1 MSYTQNVFAEAR
13 KIISSNASSLIRN
26 LLPYGR
32 QEGDEWVTL
41 NPTRNDHSLGS
52 FKIRLSTGEWF
63 DFATNEGGD
72 FITLYASVKCI
83 SRYEAACQI
92 ANITPRQRKSTDN
105 HTQKTKNQTQ
115 KPSIEKPVHELV
127 HEEQSNHVQSEP
139 IAEPATLPTS
149 NSTLDEAEEA
159 TQPALKELEPVELQY
174 TPEELADIEESLTSD
189 EQELQTEKSEVYTE
203 NEQADAV
210 MLECPDITAQDIKSW
225 NKKFG
230 CEPTHYYRYTNAQN
244 ITVGYVVRWD
254 FIINGKNTK
263 EVRPFVFDYMKKCW
277 TKGCPA
283 EARPLYN
290 LTELLA
296 RPDAPV
302 LVVEGEKAVEAAKIL
317 FPDYV
322 VVTSSL
328 GASGYKKSDW
338 SVLKDRAVIFSPD
351 NDGAG
356 TDYAKG
362 IVKIICE
369 KPIDVTSIEILKP
382 TTLGNYIVED
392 SRIVRRD
399 GDIPVGYDLANAAME
414 GWTAELIQ
422 QAMNDDRFK
431 PFFADVDSPK
441 IIPPETY
448 TDDKEGEEI
457 ELGDQ
462 TFLLTKTKLL
472 YLLSKKP
479 DTSELETIV
488 RQSWL
493 PLCGHI
499 KVTRNVEDANK
510 DFGLTLDIVT
520 SRRETVEIF
529 IKKEELNSDKAVID
543 VLLRKGLEIENVKNK
558 QHLNY
563 IYDYINKSK
572 PATQATGVDQVGWHG
587 DCYVLPYADNKRNTY
602 VIDNGQENSSS
613 DYVLQSNSSSSRE
626 LTRKGTLKSW
636 QENVGKYCKGNS
648 RLIIAVC
655 ASLASTLFSRLN
667 EDGCFFHFA
676 GASSTGK
683 TTTLYVAG
691 SIWGI
696 IKPSAFHTTHN
707 AYEHLGK
714 SSNDGLILLDELNQA
729 DSDAFSQIVYM
740 GGNGSGKARMKRDC
754 SAQAIAKFT
763 NVALSTGEIGMDA
776 KLGEKNKTATAGQG
790 VRFIEILADAGA
802 GLGIFENIYD
812 FAGGASA
819 FANNLKKMSEE
830 NCGVVIDEWMTFLV
844 KNYDAVMEEIRINKK
859 ELINIFVKQGAD
871 GQIYRVAG
879 KFATIAIVGEI
890 AIRVK
895 ILPFNEGDAVNAVKK
910 IFNGWLEQ
918 RGGTG
923 CLEMQ
928 NVKKRLVSFLQEK
941 INSRFLNAHDT
952 NHDKNI
958 QNVAGYIK
966 YANKRIEDEEITGDI
981 IEEFWFEQKV
991 FQTEIVQSPN
1001 YKVFIK
1007 QLVADGFISLDKSGY
1022 PTQKRR
1028 PSKQDAR
1035 RFYVIPA
1042 SVLSVG

>member
-1 MSYTQNVFAEAR
+1 MTQELDVFAESR

-32 QEGDEWVTL
+32 QEGDEWITL
-41 NPTRNDHSLGS
+41 NPTRNDQKAGS
-52 FKIRLSTGEWF
+52 FKINLLTGLYH
-63 DFATNEGGD
+63 DFAINEGGD
-72 FITLYASVKCI
+72 FTRLYASVKCI
-83 SRYEAACQI
+83 SDYEAACHI
-92 ANITPRQRKSTDN
+92 ANITPRQRKSTKK
-105 HTQKTKNQTQ
+105 Q
-115 KPSIEKPVHELV
+115 EKRVHELT
-127 HEEQSNHVQSEP
+127 HEEQSNHAQSEP
-139 IAEPATLPTS
+139 IAEPAILPTP
-149 NSTLDEAEEA
+149 NPTL
-159 TQPALKELEPVELQY
+159 TELEPVESQY

-189 EQELQTEKSEVYTE
+189 EQELQTEESEIYNK
-203 NEQADAV
+203 NEEADAV
-210 MLECPDITAQDIKSW
+210 VLECPDITAQDTKNR
-225 NKKFG
+225 NKEFH
-230 CEPTHYYRYTNAQN
+230 CEPTHYYRYTNAKGV
-244 ITVGYVVRWD
+244 TVGYVVRWD
-254 FIINGKNTK
+254 FAIDGKNEK
-263 EVRPFVFDYMKKCW
+263 RIRPYIYNYAKNCW
-277 TKGCPA
+277 VNKGFAAP
-283 EARPLYN
+283 RPLYN

-302 LVVEGEKAVEAAKIL
+302 LVVEGEKTVEAAKTL
-317 FPDYV
+317 FLDYV

-328 GASGYKKSDW
+328 GASGYKNSEW

-351 NDGAG
+351 NDRAG

-362 IVKIICE
+362 IVKIIRE

-382 TTLGNYIVED
+382 ETLGNYIIED
-392 SRIVRRD
+392 SRIARRD
-399 GDIPVGYDLANAAME
+399 GDIPVGYDVADSVAE

-472 YLLSKKP
+472 YLSSKKP

-520 SRRETVEIF
+520 SRGETVEIF

-543 VLLRKGLEIENVKNK
+543 VLLRKGLEIENVKSK
-558 QHLNY
+558 QHLNL

-572 PATQATGVDQVGWHG
+572 PTIRATGVDQVGWHG
-587 DCYVLPYADNKRNTY
+587 DCYVLPYTDNKKNTY
-602 VIDNGQENSSS
+602 IIDNGQKDSGNE
-613 DYVLQSNSSSSRE
+613 YVLQSNSSSSRE

-696 IKPSAFHTTHN
+696 IKPASFLTTHN

-754 SAQAIAKFT
+754 TAQAIAKFT

-790 VRFIEILADAGA
+790 VRFMEILADAGA
-802 GLGIFENIYD
+802 GLGIFEDIHN

-819 FANNLKKMSEE
+819 LANHLHTISKE
-830 NCGVVIDEWMTFLV
+830 NCGVVIDEWMKFLV
-844 KNYDAVMEEIRINKK
+844 KNYDKTTQEIKDNLQNWI
-859 ELINIFVKQGAD
+859 EQFVKQGAD
-871 GQIYRVAG
+871 GQVQRVAR
-879 KFATIAIVGEI
+879 KFAIIAIVGEM
-890 AIRVK
+890 AISEG
-895 ILPFNEGDAVNAVKK
+895 ILPFDRGDAVNAVKK

-923 CLEMQ
+923 CLEIQ
-928 NVKKRLVSFLQEK
+928 NVKKRLISFIQEQQ
-941 INSRFLNAHDT
+941 NLRFLNADGT
-952 NHDKNI
+952 VNDKNI
-958 QNVAGYIK
+958 KIAGYIK
-966 YANKRIEDEEITGDI
+966 YDKYGNVEEYLILPS
-981 IEEFWFEQKV
+981 V
-991 FQTEIVQSPN
+991 FTNEILLNNPN
-1001 YKVFIK
+1001 HDFLTKN
-1007 QLVADGFISLDKSGY
+1007 LVADGFLLPDSKGKSSKLYRIPKY
-1022 PTQKRR
+1022 PNPRR
-1028 PSKQDAR
+1028 VYAVPVSA
-1035 RFYVIPA
+1035 
-1042 SVLSVG
+1042 LSTE